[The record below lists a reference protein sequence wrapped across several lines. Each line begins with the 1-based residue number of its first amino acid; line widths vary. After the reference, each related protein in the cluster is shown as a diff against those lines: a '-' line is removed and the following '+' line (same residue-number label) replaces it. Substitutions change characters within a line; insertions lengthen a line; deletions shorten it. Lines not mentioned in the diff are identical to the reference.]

1 MPPLLFGSS
10 KKPFRIGWVST
21 MKTLDK
27 RGSYV
32 LLSLG
37 FLFAIGAAVRFLP
50 SSFAIASETLPG
62 EQTGTEG
69 AGAATDASTA
79 AVKVEPINQ
88 VCFTEETAAA
98 LAAEQRIM
106 EAQFDELTNQELSL
120 QARQQELDRRAA
132 DLDAL
137 QKTLAAR
144 WKEMQTTSDEDVVHL
159 ARMYGSMKPD
169 QAAAIFNQMDPEF
182 AGSFLRLMRSEQ
194 AGLIMASMET
204 RKAYEVSLKLA
215 EMNEDIRQAETSN

>member
-1 MPPLLFGSS
+1 
-10 KKPFRIGWVST
+10 

-62 EQTGTEG
+62 DVSETEG
-69 AGAATDASTA
+69 ADPAADASTA

-88 VCFTEETAAA
+88 VCFTEGTAAA
-98 LAAEQRIM
+98 LAADQKIM
-106 EAQFDELTNQELSL
+106 ETQFAELTDQELSL

-137 QKTLAAR
+137 QQTLAAR
-144 WKEMQTTSDEDVVHL
+144 WKEMQTASDEDLIHL
-159 ARMYGSMKPD
+159 ARMYGTMKPD
-169 QAAAIFNQMDPEF
+169 QAAAIFNQMDPDF

-194 AGLIMASMET
+194 AGLILASMET

-215 EMNEDIRQAETSN
+215 EMNADIRQNETSN

>member
-1 MPPLLFGSS
+1 
-10 KKPFRIGWVST
+10 

-62 EQTGTEG
+62 EHAEAQDTDP
-69 AGAATDASTA
+69 AADPATA
-79 AVKVEPINQ
+79 AVAVEPINQ

-98 LAAEQRIM
+98 LVADQKIM
-106 EAQFDELTNQELSL
+106 ETQFAKLTDQELSL

-137 QKTLAAR
+137 QQTLAAR
-144 WKEMQTTSDEDVVHL
+144 WEEMQTASDDDLIHL
-159 ARMYGSMKPD
+159 ARMYGTMKPD
-169 QAAAIFNQMDPEF
+169 QAAAIFNQMDPDF

-194 AGLIMASMET
+194 AGLILASMET

-215 EMNEDIRQAETSN
+215 EMNEDIRQNDVSN

>member
-1 MPPLLFGSS
+1 
-10 KKPFRIGWVST
+10 

-62 EQTGTEG
+62 DHSETEDIDP
-69 AGAATDASTA
+69 ADASAA

-88 VCFTEETAAA
+88 VCFSEETAAT
-98 LAAEQRIM
+98 LAADQKTM
-106 EAQFDELTNQELSL
+106 EAQFEELTEQELSL
-120 QARQQELDRRAA
+120 QARQQELDRRAV

-137 QKTLAAR
+137 QQTLAAR
-144 WKEMQTTSDEDVVHL
+144 WKEMQAASDEDLIHL
-159 ARMYGSMKPD
+159 ARMYGTMKPD
-169 QAAAIFNQMDPEF
+169 QAAAIFNQMDPDF

-194 AGLIMASMET
+194 AGLILASMET

-215 EMNEDIRQAETSN
+215 EMNEDIRQTDASN

>member
-1 MPPLLFGSS
+1 
-10 KKPFRIGWVST
+10 

-62 EQTGTEG
+62 DHSETEG
-69 AGAATDASTA
+69 LDPADTSSA

-88 VCFTEETAAA
+88 VCFSEETAAT
-98 LAAEQRIM
+98 LAVDQKTM
-106 EAQFDELTNQELSL
+106 EAQFEELTEQELSL
-120 QARQQELDRRAA
+120 QARQQELDRRAV

-137 QKTLAAR
+137 QQTLAAR
-144 WKEMQTTSDEDVVHL
+144 WKEMQTASDEDLIHL
-159 ARMYGSMKPD
+159 ARMYGTMKPD
-169 QAAAIFNQMDPEF
+169 QAAAIFNQMDPDF

-194 AGLIMASMET
+194 AGLILASMET

-215 EMNEDIRQAETSN
+215 EMNEDIRQTDASN